1 MEKKKRKYEIQ
12 SSVQFPN
19 MEEIQKAA
27 SDYSEESIGDVQE
40 KTTNKSGRF
49 PTVDTKPQFDAKLSS
64 IKKEMQQL
72 AVAIAKE
79 EENKEVLSESGEE
92 DSEASAVGDAAVMNP
107 KGGQM
112 GDKDEKRAKKAKK
125 PTPKK

>member
-40 KTTNKSGRF
+40 KKINKGGRF
-49 PTVDTKPQFDAKLSS
+49 PTVDTKPQFDAELSS
-64 IKKEMQQL
+64 IKKEMQKL
-72 AVAIAKE
+72 AVAIANE
-79 EENKEVLSESGEE
+79 EGNKEVPSDSGEE
-92 DSEASAVGDAAVMNP
+92 DSETSVEEDAAAMNP
-107 KGGQM
+107 KAWQVK
-112 GDKDEKRAKKAKK
+112 DKDEKRAKKAKK